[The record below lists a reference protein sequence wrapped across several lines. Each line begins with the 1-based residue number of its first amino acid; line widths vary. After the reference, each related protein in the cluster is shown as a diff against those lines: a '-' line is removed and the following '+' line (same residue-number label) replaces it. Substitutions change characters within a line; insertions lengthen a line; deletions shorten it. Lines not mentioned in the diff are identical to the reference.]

1 MKFACEHC
9 GRLLSVADRQAGRK
23 GRCPQCKRAVNI
35 PVTAP
40 EETAEPTVPAGSK
53 ATGGTKVSLRDSLLL
68 DLPPV
73 NAAEQARTAEAVKEK
88 LKAVKAG
95 YLLKE
100 HEEPLQ
106 RPLPWIVDIF
116 LYPLNRQALLILT
129 LSTVIPFILRIL
141 LKFSYALALA
151 FPPALILF
159 VIMIL
164 IHWGSLLVFVLY
176 INWYVVEC
184 LRDSAAGGIRAVDT
198 SGSTPGVAE
207 LLGQALTSLICGA
220 AYMAPAILHASA
232 GGSGPVSWA
241 LCAVGGFVLPMALL
255 AVTLFESLRALNPIL
270 LLGSILSTFPR
281 YCLLAVFCGALCLLV
296 PAAFRCL
303 TGDLW
308 HLGYALL
315 FVAFYLLLVLAHII
329 GCFYRG
335 SEERLNWDA

>member
-1 MKFACEHC
+1 MT
-9 GRLLSVADRQAGRK
+9 
-23 GRCPQCKRAVNI
+23 I
-35 PVTAP
+35 PATTP
-40 EETAEPTVPAGSK
+40 EEAAETRAPAGSE
-53 ATGGTKVSLRDSLLL
+53 AADATKVSLRDSLLL

-73 NAAEQARTAEAVKEK
+73 DAAEQARTAQAVKEK

-100 HEEPLQ
+100 HEEPPE
-106 RPLPWIVDIF
+106 RPLPWIIDIF

-129 LSTVIPFILRIL
+129 LSTVIPFVLRIL

-159 VIMIL
+159 VTLIML
-164 IHWGSLLVFVLY
+164 HWGSLLVFVLY
-176 INWYVVEC
+176 INWYIVEC

-207 LLGQALTSLICGA
+207 LLGQAITSLVCGVA
-220 AYMAPAILHASA
+220 CMAPAILDASA
-232 GGSGPVSWA
+232 SGSGSVSWA

-270 LLGSILSTFPR
+270 LLGSIFSTSPR
-281 YCLLAVFCGALCLLV
+281 YCLLAVFCIALCLLV
-296 PAAFRCL
+296 PVAFRCL

-329 GCFYRG
+329 GSFYRG